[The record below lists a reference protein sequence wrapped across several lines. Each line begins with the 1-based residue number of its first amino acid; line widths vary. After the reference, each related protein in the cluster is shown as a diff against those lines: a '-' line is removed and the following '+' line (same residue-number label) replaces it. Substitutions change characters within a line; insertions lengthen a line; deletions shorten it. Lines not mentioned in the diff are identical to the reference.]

1 MKTYLTP
8 PRLFAL
14 SVVLLSLL
22 LAACGGAAA
31 EKKKGK
37 KSKKSNEAEV
47 AKVEEENDEH
57 SDTEPDEEKHEDPK
71 TEKEPAKAADP
82 HKEKAEPV
90 SLEPIWNELMKG
102 NKLFM
107 DGKYSVGN
115 LLAERR
121 ELAKGQKPK
130 VIVLGCADSRVPP
143 EIVFGKNTGD
153 LFVIRNAGNLA
164 DPIVL
169 GSMEYAV
176 EHLHSQVIVVLG
188 HESCGAVGATVSGG
202 KMPSR
207 NLESIVNAISPA
219 LKDSKECPIGGKM
232 NLGCVELNVK
242 QTAKHLMTK
251 SKILNEAVEKGH
263 LAIVKAVYKMETG
276 EVVKVE

>member
-1 MKTYLTP
+1 MKTYFTIT
-8 PRLFAL
+8 RL
-14 SVVLLSLL
+14 SVFTIFLLSLL
-22 LAACGGAAA
+22 MLTAACGGASA

-37 KSKKSNEAEV
+37 GKKSNETET
-47 AKVEEENDEH
+47 AKSEDEKDEH
-57 SDTEPDEEKHEDPK
+57 EESEPKDEKHQDSK
-71 TEKEPAKAADP
+71 DTAKADDP
-82 HKEKAEPV
+82 HKKEAEKV
-90 SLEPIWNELMKG
+90 SLEPIWQELMKG
-102 NKLFM
+102 NRLFM
-107 DGKYSVGN
+107 GGKYSVGN

-176 EHLHSQVIVVLG
+176 EHLQSQVIIVLG

-207 NLESIVNAISPA
+207 NLQAIVDAVSPA
-219 LKDSKECPIGGKM
+219 LEGSKECPVGGKM
-232 NLGCVELNVK
+232 NLDCVELNVK
-242 QTAKHLMTK
+242 QTAKHLVGK
-251 SKILNEAVEKGH
+251 SKILKDAVEGGH
-263 LAIVKAVYKMETG
+263 LAIVKAVYKLDTG
-276 EVVKVE
+276 EVIKVE